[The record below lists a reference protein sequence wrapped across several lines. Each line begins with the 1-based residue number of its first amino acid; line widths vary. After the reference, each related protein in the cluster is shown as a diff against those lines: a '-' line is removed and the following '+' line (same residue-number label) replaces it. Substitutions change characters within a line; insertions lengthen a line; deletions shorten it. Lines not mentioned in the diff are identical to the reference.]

1 MLVRDSPPALDF
13 AQADGQTEAVLGI
26 LLQLL
31 SGPATK
37 QCVCKGDIV
46 PGDDIE
52 RDDLERGTLFLP
64 IEKGRPCV
72 AIGRLTRT
80 SFGGGTSNIT
90 MSSV

>member
-1 MLVRDSPPALDF
+1 MLVRDNPPAVDF

-46 PGDDIE
+46 PGDDV
-52 RDDLERGTLFLP
+52 R
-64 IEKGRPCV
+64 
-72 AIGRLTRT
+72 RT
-80 SFGGGTSNIT
+80 SPLGSRNCCQLRLRVLLVGTFELFEGADLPRGG
-90 MSSV
+90 